1 MTISKKVN
9 PASVTIA
16 PASWDSSADMVKLLV
31 DSRSGYQS
39 VHNWVVSLTSAKAL
53 DLFNPQYC
61 KTADKI
67 AEHAKV
73 LGISALKL
81 KHLCAF
87 RTEFDKQAT
96 EKKIVPRATWQT
108 MKNCSEEGKQK
119 IANKNKKA
127 HAAKKGLADVGKGKK
142 KAPKKEAELKADLT
156 GLVGLSL
163 QNARIFLSQIMAGI
177 RLHPAS
183 ANNTNMLKLL
193 ESACELIAK

>member
-1 MTISKKVN
+1 MKTSNTVN
-9 PASVTIA
+9 PTSVTIA

-39 VHNWVVSLTSAKAL
+39 VHNWVVSLTSVKAL
-53 DLFNPQYC
+53 NLFNPQYC

-73 LGISALKL
+73 LGISVSKL

-87 RTEFDKQAT
+87 RADFDKQAT

-119 IANKNKKA
+119 IAAKNKR
-127 HAAKKGLADVGKGKK
+127 AATKTKGLADIGKGKK
-142 KAPKKEAELKADLT
+142 KAPKKEAEIKADLT

-163 QNARIFLSQIMAGI
+163 QNARIFISQIMAGI

-183 ANNTNMLKLL
+183 TNNTNMLKLL